1 VFDRRRSRATLALAC
16 TAHFLHDGFS
26 DLVYV
31 LLPVW
36 AREFSLSYGQVGLL
50 KTAYAGAMAA
60 FQLPA
65 GLLAERFGE
74 ARLLAAGTAAA
85 GLGFAAA
92 GAAGGFGALLALLAL
107 TGLASGV
114 QHPLSSALTSR
125 AFEGGARRV
134 ALGTYNFSGDV
145 GKVVVPLAVGLA
157 AAAVGWRAAVAG
169 YGAVGVAAA
178 LVVAV
183 VLGRLGYGVPATD
196 RSPGARAFG
205 PAPLPHPAEDTPRNL
220 AHSRFGV
227 RDAAGFRALA
237 AVHAVDNATRTGFL
251 TLLPFALAGKGAGI
265 ETVGV
270 ALSLLFA
277 GGAAG
282 KLVCGAIAERVGIV
296 RTVVLTEAATAAGV
310 LAVVAAPLPAA
321 LVLLPLVGVALNG
334 TSSVL
339 YGTVA
344 DLVVPE
350 RRSRAYGLFY
360 TLGIGSGAAAPTAY
374 GLLSDLVGV
383 GGTLVAV
390 GTVVLATLPLAR
402 LLRGALARQ
411 AAAAAAPA
419 RADQAPLT

>member
-1 VFDRRRSRATLALAC
+1 VLDRRRSRATLALAC

-50 KTAYAGAMAA
+50 KTAHSGAMAA

-92 GAAGGFGALLALLAL
+92 GAAGGFGALLALLLLA
-107 TGLASGV
+107 GLASGV

-125 AFEGGARRV
+125 AFEGGAQRV

-157 AAAVGWRAAVAG
+157 AAAVGWRGAVAG

-178 LVVAV
+178 PLLLAVAMAST
-183 VLGRLGYGVPATD
+183 R
-196 RSPGARAFG
+196 
-205 PAPLPHPAEDTPRNL
+205 PAERAPGEAPR
-220 AHSRFGV
+220 ASAEVRRREHGWGI
-227 RDAAGFRALA
+227 RDAAGFRALG
-237 AVHAVDNATRTGFL
+237 AVHAVDSATRTGFL
-251 TLLPFALAGKGAGI
+251 TLLPFALAAKGAGV
-265 ETVGV
+265 ETVGI

-282 KLVCGAIAERVGIV
+282 KFVCGAIAERVGIV
-296 RTVVLTEAATAAGV
+296 RTVVLTEAATAAGI

-321 LVLLPLVGVALNG
+321 MVLLPLVGLALNG

-344 DLVVPE
+344 GLVVPE

-360 TLGIGSGAAAPTAY
+360 TLGIGSGAAAPAAY

-383 GGTLVAV
+383 SGALAVV

-411 AAAAAAPA
+411 ADAAAAPA
-419 RADQAPLT
+419 DQASLT